1 MRNAERDTLGRVK
14 PLWQKGWITLSRKLL
29 VDGFEDL
36 SSPLAQIT
44 NAATRELGAFL
55 HTVREVFGPDEVER
69 AADLW
74 IARFEADDWI
84 DFEREQVCRRV
95 TIHAVAQLVASRTLM
110 SVAAARSKAPVDLDW
125 SRQRC

>member
-1 MRNAERDTLGRVK
+1 MLNEILIGRVK
-14 PLWQKGWITLSRKLL
+14 PLWRKGWNTLSTKLL
-29 VDGFEDL
+29 VNGFEDL

-44 NAATRELGAFL
+44 NAATKELGAFL
-55 HTVREVFGPDEVER
+55 HAVREVFGNDEVEH

-74 IARFEADDWI
+74 IASFEADDWI

-95 TIHAVAQLVASRTLM
+95 TIHALAELVQSRTM
-110 SVAAARSKAPVDLDW
+110 VPVAAARNTEPVDLDW

>member
-1 MRNAERDTLGRVK
+1 MLNGILLRRVK
-14 PLWQKGWITLSRKLL
+14 PLWQKGWITLSTNLL

-36 SSPLAQIT
+36 SSRLAQIT

-55 HTVREVFGPDEVER
+55 QTVREVFGHDEVER

-84 DFEREQVCRRV
+84 DFEREKVCRRV
-95 TIHAVAQLVASRTLM
+95 TIHALAQLVASRTLI
-110 SVAAARSKAPVDLDW
+110 SVAAARTKAPADLDW
-125 SRQRC
+125 RRQRC